1 MRSLSLTPV
10 TVDCSAPLMPH
21 PIMYT
26 SIEHTNC
33 TLPLPLP
40 NPETAAPR
48 IPSRVTPW
56 LNQTILGSIR
66 RLGNGRRRLHAVD
79 DGGEQD
85 RGQAGDDA
93 LRGKEVRV
101 SEGPSEGLADPL
113 LGDVVDTVAE
123 LVP

>member
-1 MRSLSLTPV
+1 
-10 TVDCSAPLMPH
+10 
-21 PIMYT
+21 MYT

-66 RLGNGRRRLHAVD
+66 RLGNGRRRLQAVD